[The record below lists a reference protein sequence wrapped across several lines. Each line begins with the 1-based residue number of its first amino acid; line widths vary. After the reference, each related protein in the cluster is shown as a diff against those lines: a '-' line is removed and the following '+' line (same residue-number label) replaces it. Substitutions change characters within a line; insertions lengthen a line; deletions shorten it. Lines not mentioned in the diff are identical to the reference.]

1 MEINKSKCKFKA
13 SLFNIKIAS
22 KYKIIKKNKDGS
34 IKKFV
39 SGQSDIWGL
48 RGVKGDNKISIY
60 PRMFN
65 HEGASLDNAKFQN
78 INIVC
83 PWHNKKIKPIHCQEI
98 NNKEVFF
105 NHLQKKYKLKITT
118 NNIKINFM

>member
-1 MEINKSKCKFKA
+1 MC
-13 SLFNIKIAS
+13 
-22 KYKIIKKNKDGS
+22 D
-34 IKKFV
+34 
-39 SGQSDIWGL
+39 
-48 RGVKGDNKISIY
+48 
-60 PRMFN
+60 

-78 INIVC
+78 TKIVY
-83 PWHNKKIKPIHCQEI
+83 PWHNKKIKPIHSQEI